1 MKVYL
6 VVDISD
12 AEIGHY
18 VDLVTLKKTE
28 ADELKETE
36 SWRYITEVWENGRRI
51 K

>member
-1 MKVYL
+1 MKIYL

-12 AEIGHY
+12 AECGHY
-18 VDLVTLKKTE
+18 VDLATLKKAE

-36 SWRYITEVWENGRRI
+36 PWRFITEVWEDGRRI